1 MLVETLELGGSQD
14 GLDGAEVL
22 SVVITSF
29 HDPATAYLT
38 AFAVKAQLDKAE
50 LPYEVILV
58 ADGGTEYKWE
68 KQNFT
73 CLRVNTG
80 SPQGSRDVGIRA
92 AKFNDVLVL
101 EAHVVVSDIT
111 KLLLEHQYLRAAI
124 TYPIRSGE
132 GPELFNVFA
141 HATDWDGNLWHQ
153 KLIYSPIRSKPYP
166 VAQFGA
172 SCFMLDR
179 NWYLGSGG
187 YTNLLKGWGGEEP
200 FLPLKAWML
209 GRECWQV
216 PSVTHYHYL
225 TVGAHAE
232 KPHLVDNLAIV
243 GYVIAGRLAPGLKI
257 TPEMEAERQRIKRG
271 PYSGD
276 LLNLRSVMRAKE
288 VPFA

>member
-1 MLVETLELGGSQD
+1 M
-14 GLDGAEVL
+14 L
-22 SVVITSF
+22 SVVITSC
-29 HDPATAYLT
+29 HDHATAYLT
-38 AFAVKAQLDKAE
+38 AFAVKTQLDKAE
-50 LPYEVILV
+50 LPYEIIIV

-80 SPQGSRDVGIRA
+80 SPQGSRDVGIKA
-92 AKFNDVLVL
+92 AKFNDVLVM

-132 GPELFNVFA
+132 GPEMFNVFA
-141 HATDWDGNLWHQ
+141 HETDWDGNLWY
-153 KLIYSPIRSKPYP
+153 KRLIYSPIRSKPYP
-166 VAQFGA
+166 VVQFGA

-179 NWYLGSGG
+179 SWYLGSGG

-225 TVGAHAE
+225 TVGAHQE
-232 KPHLVDNLAIV
+232 KPHLADNLAIV
-243 GYVIAGRLAPGLKI
+243 NYVIAGRTPANVNLI
-257 TPEMEAERQRIKRG
+257 TPAVAEERRKIKQG
-271 PYSGD
+271 PFKGD
-276 LLNLRSVMRAKE
+276 LLSLRSVMRAKE
-288 VPFA
+288 VPFV